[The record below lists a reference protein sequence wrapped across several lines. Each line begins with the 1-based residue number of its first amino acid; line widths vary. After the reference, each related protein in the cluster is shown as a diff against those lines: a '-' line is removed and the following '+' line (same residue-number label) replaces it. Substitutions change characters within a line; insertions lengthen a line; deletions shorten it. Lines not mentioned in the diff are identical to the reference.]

1 MIAFLLITSLSI
13 YFLIKKD
20 IKYIISLT
28 IIIIS
33 IISFLVLV
41 DNTKN
46 NLLINT
52 LNNILTGNIKENEN
66 YSPLNLGFLFIMI
79 NILSFPFFI
88 YGLKN
93 LHQLLLYIP
102 LMYCFTWIIYLDNIT
117 TFNNIITRSMDNN
130 FRNIYIN
137 FFFLWIG

>member
-1 MIAFLLITSLSI
+1 M
-13 YFLIKKD
+13 IKKD

-33 IISFLVLV
+33 IISFLVL
-41 DNTKN
+41 DNNNTKN

-52 LNNILTGNIKENEN
+52 LDNILTGNIKENVN

-93 LHQLLLYIP
+93 LCQLLLYIP
-102 LMYCFTWIIYLDNIT
+102 LIIALLGSFTWILLPYSTIL
-117 TFNNIITRSMDNN
+117 
-130 FRNIYIN
+130 
-137 FFFLWIG
+137 